1 MPDQPAAPTPPA
13 PTPPPP
19 QAAPA
24 PTAGHMPMSEEFDR
38 AKWTLPPAAPVLIV
52 LAVLAVIVGIVAW
65 VGRPKP
71 QDAGEIVSVFAIQQ
85 PDQKSVLVE
94 VQLNLRNLGKKP
106 MRIRTIQAELTVPGQ
121 AEPLKDEAASAV
133 DFDRYFQAFPEL
145 KEHAAP
151 PIPVETDIAP
161 GTAQQGMVIFGFPVT
176 KEVFDQRQ
184 QLRLTLALKDR
195 PPLVIPPPPK

>member
-13 PTPPPP
+13 PTPPAPQPP
-19 QAAPA
+19 PR
-24 PTAGHMPMSEEFDR
+24 PGHVPMSEEFDR

-52 LAVLAVIVGIVAW
+52 LAVLAVIVAIVAW

-71 QDAGEIVSVFAIQQ
+71 QDTGEIVSVFAIQQ
-85 PDQKSVLVE
+85 PDQKSVLVA
-94 VQLNLRNLGKKP
+94 VQLNLRNLGEKP

-145 KEHAAP
+145 KQHALAP
-151 PIPVETDIAP
+151 VPVETDIAP
-161 GTAQQGMVIFGFPVT
+161 GAQQQGTAIFGFPVT
-176 KEVFDQRQ
+176 KEAFDQRQ
-184 QLRLTLALKDR
+184 QLRLTLGLKDR
-195 PPLVIPPPPK
+195 PSLVIPPPPQ